1 MRLGSK
7 TDDEF
12 LIKLNEKNSQ
22 IQSIFHEKIKEIAK
36 KHLVDVM
43 MQDGT
48 VKKQETFEV
57 EKINQIYNR
66 FANGLQA
73 WTLEG
78 ISSTNDE
85 GIRRNFI
92 KLNTNADDCKIS
104 LHLSIQYHVVLF
116 YQPNYEVM
124 KKQKELSDFMDMTK
138 KQEGE
143 LTEKSDHVILEKLK
157 AEGYKDLD
165 TQNLFEIF
173 YNDDKIREKI
183 MSEIELQTDGDLQK
197 ISQRKEGLLKA
208 LDDLLLETY
217 QMEPVLIDEARLVT
231 GEEGCVCNIDIE
243 MIENGQ
249 KGGLFDSNQVS
260 SSTKEKISILID
272 QVLEAIL
279 NHPKS

>member
-12 LIKLNEKNSQ
+12 LIKLNKKNSQ

-43 MQDGT
+43 MQDGI
-48 VKKQETFEV
+48 VKKQETFDV
-57 EKINQIYNR
+57 EKIHQVYNG
-66 FANGLQA
+66 FANRLQD
-73 WTLEG
+73 WTLDG
-78 ISSTNDE
+78 ISSTNNE

-92 KLNTNADDCKIS
+92 KLNTNADNCKIS
-104 LHLSIQYHVVLF
+104 LHFSIQYHVILF

-143 LTEKSDHVILEKLK
+143 LTEKSDHVILEKLR

-183 MSEIELQTDGDLQK
+183 MNEIDLQTDGDLQK
-197 ISQRKEGLLKA
+197 ISQHKENLLKE

-243 MIENGQ
+243 RIENDQ
-249 KGGLFDSNQVS
+249 KSGLIDSNQVS

-272 QVLEAIL
+272 QVLEAIT
-279 NHPKS
+279 

>member
-12 LIKLNEKNSQ
+12 LIKLNKKNSQ
-22 IQSIFHEKIKEIAK
+22 IQGIFHEKIKEIAK

-43 MQDGT
+43 MQDGI
-48 VKKQETFEV
+48 VKKQETFDV
-57 EKINQIYNR
+57 EKIHQVYNG

-143 LTEKSDHVILEKLK
+143 LTEKSDHVILEKLR

-183 MSEIELQTDGDLQK
+183 MSEIEIQTDGDLQK
-197 ISQRKEGLLKA
+197 ISQRKENLLKE

-217 QMEPVLIDEARLVT
+217 QMEPILIDEARLVT

-243 MIENGQ
+243 MIENEHQ
-249 KGGLFDSNQVS
+249 SGLIDSNQVS
-260 SSTKEKISILID
+260 STTKEKINALID
-272 QVLEAIL
+272 QVLEAII
-279 NHPKS
+279 

>member
-7 TDDEF
+7 TDDVF
-12 LIKLNEKNSQ
+12 LIKLNEKNTQ
-22 IQSIFHEKIKEIAK
+22 IQNIFHKKIKGIAEKYEI
-36 KHLVDVM
+36 DVM

-48 VKKQETFEV
+48 VKKQETIDV
-57 EKINQIYNR
+57 EKIHQIYDG
-66 FANGLQA
+66 FAKKLQN

-92 KLNTNADDCKIS
+92 KLNTNTDNCRIS
-104 LHLSIQYHVVLF
+104 LHLSIQYHVILF

-124 KKQKELSDFMDMTK
+124 KKQKELSDFMDETK
-138 KQEGE
+138 KHEGE
-143 LTEKSDHVILEKLK
+143 LTEKSDHLILEKLK
-157 AEGYKDLD
+157 AAGYKDLD
-165 TQNLFEIF
+165 PQNLFEIF
-173 YNDDKIREKI
+173 YSDDKIREKI

-197 ISQRKEGLLKA
+197 ISQRKENLLKE

-243 MIENGQ
+243 KIENDQ
-249 KGGLFDSNQVS
+249 KTGVFNSEQVS
-260 SSTKEKISILID
+260 DSTKEKIGILID
-272 QVLEAIL
+272 QVLDAIA
-279 NHPKS
+279 

>member
-12 LIKLNEKNSQ
+12 LIKLNKKNSQ

-43 MQDGT
+43 MQDGV
-48 VKKQETFEV
+48 VKKQETFDV
-57 EKINQIYNR
+57 EKIHQVYNG
-66 FANGLQA
+66 FANRLQD
-73 WTLEG
+73 WTLDG
-78 ISSTNDE
+78 ISSTNNE

-92 KLNTNADDCKIS
+92 KLNTNADNCRIS
-104 LHLSIQYHVVLF
+104 LHFSIQYHVILF

-143 LTEKSDHVILEKLK
+143 LTEKSDHVILEKLR

-183 MSEIELQTDGDLQK
+183 MNEIDLQTDGDLQK
-197 ISQRKEGLLKA
+197 ISQRKENLLKE

-217 QMEPVLIDEARLVT
+217 QMEPILIDEARLVT

-249 KGGLFDSNQVS
+249 KSGLFDSNQVS
-260 SSTKEKISILID
+260 SSTKEKISILVD
-272 QVLEAIL
+272 QVLEAIT
-279 NHPKS
+279 

>member
-12 LIKLNEKNSQ
+12 LIKLNDKNSQ

-36 KHLVDVM
+36 KYLVDVM

-57 EKINQIYNR
+57 KKINQIYNR

-78 ISSTNDE
+78 ISSTDDE

-92 KLNTNADDCKIS
+92 KLNTNVDDCRIS

-124 KKQKELSDFMDMTK
+124 KKQKELSDFMDRTK

-165 TQNLFEIF
+165 TQKLFEIF

-183 MSEIELQTDGDLQK
+183 MNEIELQTDGDLQK
-197 ISQRKEGLLKA
+197 ISQRKESLLKA

-243 MIENGQ
+243 RIENDQ
-249 KGGLFDSNQVS
+249 KSGLFDSNQVS
-260 SSTKEKISILID
+260 SSTKEKISTLID
-272 QVLEAIL
+272 QVLEAII
-279 NHPKS
+279 

>member
-1 MRLGSK
+1 MRLGNK

-12 LIKLNEKNSQ
+12 LIKLNEKNSM
-22 IQSIFHEKIKEIAK
+22 IQNIFNEKIKKIAEK
-36 KHLVDVM
+36 YPVDVM

-48 VKKQETFEV
+48 VKKQDTFDV
-57 EKINQIYNR
+57 EKIHLIYDE
-66 FANGLQA
+66 FAKKLQN

-92 KLNTNADDCKIS
+92 KLNTNADNCRIS
-104 LHLSIQYHVVLF
+104 LHLSIQYHVILF
-116 YQPNYEVM
+116 YQPNYKVM

-143 LTEKSDHVILEKLK
+143 LTEKSDHLILEKLK
-157 AEGYKDLD
+157 AKGYKDLN

-197 ISQRKEGLLKA
+197 INQRKENLLKE

-243 MIENGQ
+243 RIENDQ
-249 KGGLFDSNQVS
+249 KTGLFNSKQVS
-260 SSTKEKISILID
+260 SNTKERLSILID
-272 QVLEAIL
+272 QVLEAIT
-279 NHPKS
+279 

>member
-12 LIKLNEKNSQ
+12 LIKLNKKNSQ

-43 MQDGT
+43 MQDGI
-48 VKKQETFEV
+48 VKKQETFDV
-57 EKINQIYNR
+57 EKIHQVYNG
-66 FANGLQA
+66 FANRLQD
-73 WTLEG
+73 WTLDG
-78 ISSTNDE
+78 ISSTNNE

-92 KLNTNADDCKIS
+92 KLNTNADNCKIS
-104 LHLSIQYHVVLF
+104 LHFSIQYHVILF

-138 KQEGE
+138 KQEGK
-143 LTEKSDHVILEKLK
+143 LTEKSDHVILEKLR

-183 MSEIELQTDGDLQK
+183 MNEIDLQTDGDLQK
-197 ISQRKEGLLKA
+197 ISQRKENLLKE

-217 QMEPVLIDEARLVT
+217 QMEPILIDEARLVT

-272 QVLEAIL
+272 QVLEAIT
-279 NHPKS
+279 

>member
-12 LIKLNEKNSQ
+12 LIKLNKKNSQ

-36 KHLVDVM
+36 KHPVDVM
-43 MQDGT
+43 MQDGV
-48 VKKQETFEV
+48 VKKQETFDV
-57 EKINQIYNR
+57 EKIHQVYNE
-66 FANGLQA
+66 FANRLQD
-73 WTLEG
+73 WTLDG

-92 KLNTNADDCKIS
+92 KLNTNADNCRIS
-104 LHLSIQYHVVLF
+104 LHLSIQYHVILF

-124 KKQKELSDFMDMTK
+124 KKQKELSDFMDETK
-138 KQEGE
+138 KHEGE
-143 LTEKSDHVILEKLK
+143 LTKKSDHLILEKLR

-165 TQNLFEIF
+165 PQNLFEIF
-173 YNDDKIREKI
+173 YSDDKIREKI
-183 MSEIELQTDGDLQK
+183 MSEIEIQTDGDLQK
-197 ISQRKEGLLKA
+197 ISQRKESLLKE

-217 QMEPVLIDEARLVT
+217 QMEPILIDEARLVT

-243 MIENGQ
+243 RIENDQ
-249 KGGLFDSNQVS
+249 KTGLFDSEQVS

-272 QVLEAIL
+272 QVLEAIT
-279 NHPKS
+279 

>member
-12 LIKLNEKNSQ
+12 LIKLNKKNSQ

-36 KHLVDVM
+36 KHPVDVM
-43 MQDGT
+43 MQDGV
-48 VKKQETFEV
+48 VKKQETFDV
-57 EKINQIYNR
+57 EKIHQVYNE
-66 FANGLQA
+66 FANRLQD
-73 WTLEG
+73 WTLDG

-92 KLNTNADDCKIS
+92 KLNTNADNCKIS
-104 LHLSIQYHVVLF
+104 LHFSIQYHVILF

-143 LTEKSDHVILEKLK
+143 LTEKGDHVILEKLR

-173 YNDDKIREKI
+173 YDDDKIREKI
-183 MSEIELQTDGDLQK
+183 MNEIELQTDGDLQK
-197 ISQRKEGLLKA
+197 ISQHKEGLLKA

-217 QMEPVLIDEARLVT
+217 QMEPALIDEARLVT

-243 MIENGQ
+243 MIENEHQ
-249 KGGLFDSNQVS
+249 SGLIDSNQVS
-260 SSTKEKISILID
+260 STTKEKISTLID
-272 QVLEAIL
+272 QVLEAI
-279 NHPKS
+279 N

>member
-12 LIKLNEKNSQ
+12 LIKLNKKNSQ

-43 MQDGT
+43 MQDGV
-48 VKKQETFEV
+48 VKKQETFDV
-57 EKINQIYNR
+57 EKIHQVYNE
-66 FANGLQA
+66 FANKLQD
-73 WTLEG
+73 WTIDG

-92 KLNTNADDCKIS
+92 KLITNADDCKIS
-104 LHLSIQYHVVLF
+104 LHLSIQYHVILF

-183 MSEIELQTDGDLQK
+183 MNEIKLQTDGDLQK
-197 ISQRKEGLLKA
+197 ISQHKENLLKE

-231 GEEGCVCNIDIE
+231 GEEGCLCNIDIE
-243 MIENGQ
+243 KIENGQ
-249 KGGLFDSNQVS
+249 KNGLFDFNQVPG
-260 SSTKEKISILID
+260 STKEKISTLID
-272 QVLEAIL
+272 QVLQAIT
-279 NHPKS
+279 

>member
-12 LIKLNEKNSQ
+12 LIKLNKKNSQ

-43 MQDGT
+43 MQDGV
-48 VKKQETFEV
+48 VKKQETFDV
-57 EKINQIYNR
+57 EKIHQVYNG
-66 FANGLQA
+66 FANRLQD
-73 WTLEG
+73 WTLDG
-78 ISSTNDE
+78 ISSTNNE

-92 KLNTNADDCKIS
+92 KLNTNADNCKIS
-104 LHLSIQYHVVLF
+104 LHYSIQYHVILF
-116 YQPNYEVM
+116 YQPNYKVM

-138 KQEGE
+138 KQEGK
-143 LTEKSDHVILEKLK
+143 LTEKSDHVILEKLR

-173 YNDDKIREKI
+173 YDDDKIREKI
-183 MSEIELQTDGDLQK
+183 MNEIELQTDGDLQK
-197 ISQRKEGLLKA
+197 ISQRKENLLKE

-217 QMEPVLIDEARLVT
+217 QMEPILIDEARLVT

-243 MIENGQ
+243 IIENGQ
-249 KGGLFDSNQVS
+249 KVSLFDSNQVS
-260 SSTKEKISILID
+260 SSTKEKISILIE
-272 QVLEAIL
+272 QVLEAIT
-279 NHPKS
+279 

>member
-12 LIKLNEKNSQ
+12 LIKLNKKNSQ

-36 KHLVDVM
+36 KHPVDVM
-43 MQDGT
+43 MQDGV
-48 VKKQETFEV
+48 VKKQETFDV
-57 EKINQIYNR
+57 EKIHQVYNE
-66 FANGLQA
+66 FANRLQD
-73 WTLEG
+73 WTLDG

-92 KLNTNADDCKIS
+92 KLNTNTDNCRIS
-104 LHLSIQYHVVLF
+104 LHFSIQYHVILF

-143 LTEKSDHVILEKLK
+143 LTEKSDHVILEKLR

-183 MSEIELQTDGDLQK
+183 MNEIELQTDGDLQK
-197 ISQRKEGLLKA
+197 ISQRKENLLKE

-217 QMEPVLIDEARLVT
+217 QMEPILIDEARLVT

-243 MIENGQ
+243 MIENDQ
-249 KGGLFDSNQVS
+249 KSGLIDSNQVS
-260 SSTKEKISILID
+260 STTKEKISILID
-272 QVLEAIL
+272 QVLEAITQ
-279 NHPKS
+279 PS

>member
-1 MRLGSK
+1 MRLGTK

-12 LIKLNEKNSQ
+12 LTSLNEKNKQ
-22 IQSIFHEKIKEIAK
+22 IQNIFHEKIKKISK
-36 KHLVDVM
+36 KYPVDVM
-43 MQDGT
+43 LQDGT
-48 VKKQETFEV
+48 VKKQETFDV
-57 EKINQIYNR
+57 EKIHQVYDG
-66 FANGLQA
+66 FAKRLQD
-73 WTLEG
+73 WMLDG
-78 ISSTNDE
+78 ISSTDNE

-92 KLNTNADDCKIS
+92 KLNTNAENCKIS

-138 KQEGE
+138 KQEDE
-143 LTEKSDHVILEKLK
+143 LTQKSDHVILEKLRV
-157 AEGYKDLD
+157 EGYKDLD
-165 TQNLFEIF
+165 TQSLFEIF
-173 YNDDKIREKI
+173 YRDDKIREKI

-243 MIENGQ
+243 MFENDQ
-249 KGGLFDSNQVS
+249 KSSLFDSKKVS
-260 SSTKEKISILID
+260 NSTKEKISALID
-272 QVLEAIL
+272 QVLEAII
-279 NHPKS
+279 

>member
-12 LIKLNEKNSQ
+12 LIKLNKKNSQ

-43 MQDGT
+43 MQDGV
-48 VKKQETFEV
+48 VKKQETFDV
-57 EKINQIYNR
+57 EKIHQVYNG
-66 FANGLQA
+66 FANRLQD
-73 WTLEG
+73 WTLDG

-92 KLNTNADDCKIS
+92 KLNTNADNCKIS
-104 LHLSIQYHVVLF
+104 LHFSIQYHVILF

-143 LTEKSDHVILEKLK
+143 LTEKSDHVILEKLR

-183 MSEIELQTDGDLQK
+183 MNEIELQTDGDLQK
-197 ISQRKEGLLKA
+197 ISQRKENLLKE

-217 QMEPVLIDEARLVT
+217 QMEPILIDEARLVT

-243 MIENGQ
+243 MIENEHQ
-249 KGGLFDSNQVS
+249 SGLIDSNQVS
-260 SSTKEKISILID
+260 STTKEKISILID
-272 QVLEAIL
+272 QVLEAIT
-279 NHPKS
+279 

>member
-12 LIKLNEKNSQ
+12 LIKLNKKNSQ

-43 MQDGT
+43 MQDGV
-48 VKKQETFEV
+48 VKKQETFDV
-57 EKINQIYNR
+57 EKIHQVYNG
-66 FANGLQA
+66 FANRLQD
-73 WTLEG
+73 WTLDG
-78 ISSTNDE
+78 ISSTNNE

-92 KLNTNADDCKIS
+92 KLNTNADNCKIS
-104 LHLSIQYHVVLF
+104 LHYSIQYHVILF
-116 YQPNYEVM
+116 YQPNYKVM

-138 KQEGE
+138 KQEGK
-143 LTEKSDHVILEKLK
+143 LTEKSDHVILEKLR

-183 MSEIELQTDGDLQK
+183 MNEIELQTDGDLQK
-197 ISQRKEGLLKA
+197 ISQHKENLLKE

-243 MIENGQ
+243 IIENGQ
-249 KGGLFDSNQVS
+249 KVSLFDSNQVS
-260 SSTKEKISILID
+260 SSTKEKISILIE
-272 QVLEAIL
+272 QVLEAIT
-279 NHPKS
+279 

>member
-12 LIKLNEKNSQ
+12 LIKLNKKNSQ

-43 MQDGT
+43 MQDGI
-48 VKKQETFEV
+48 VKKQETFDV
-57 EKINQIYNR
+57 EKIHQVYNG
-66 FANGLQA
+66 FANRLQD
-73 WTLEG
+73 WTLDG

-92 KLNTNADDCKIS
+92 KLNTNADNCRIS
-104 LHLSIQYHVVLF
+104 LHFSIQYHVILF

-143 LTEKSDHVILEKLK
+143 LTEKSDHVILEKLR

-183 MSEIELQTDGDLQK
+183 MNEIDLQTDGDLQK
-197 ISQRKEGLLKA
+197 ISQRKENLLKE

-217 QMEPVLIDEARLVT
+217 QMEPILIDEARLVT

-249 KGGLFDSNQVS
+249 KGGLFNSNQVS

-272 QVLEAIL
+272 QVLEAIT
-279 NHPKS
+279 

>member
-7 TDDEF
+7 TDSEF
-12 LIKLNEKNSQ
+12 LIKLNEKNRQ
-22 IQSIFHEKIKEIAK
+22 VQNIFHEKIKEIAK
-36 KHLVDVM
+36 KQLVDVM

-57 EKINQIYNR
+57 EKINQIYNK

-92 KLNTNADDCKIS
+92 KLNTNIDNCRIS

-124 KKQKELSDFMDMTK
+124 KKQKELSDFMDITK
-138 KQEGE
+138 KQEDE
-143 LTEKSDHVILEKLK
+143 LTQKSDHVILEKLR

-165 TQNLFEIF
+165 TQSLFEIF
-173 YNDDKIREKI
+173 YRDDKIREKI

-243 MIENGQ
+243 MFENDQ
-249 KGGLFDSNQVS
+249 KSSLFDSKKVS
-260 SSTKEKISILID
+260 NSTKEKISALID
-272 QVLEAIL
+272 QVLEAII
-279 NHPKS
+279 

>member
-12 LIKLNEKNSQ
+12 LIKLNEKNNQ
-22 IQSIFHEKIKEIAK
+22 IQNIFHGKIEEIAK
-36 KHLVDVM
+36 KYSVDVM
-43 MQDGT
+43 MQDGI
-48 VKKQETFEV
+48 VKKQDTFDV
-57 EKINQIYNR
+57 EKIHRIYDE
-66 FANGLQA
+66 FAKKLQN

-92 KLNTNADDCKIS
+92 KLNTNTDNCRIS
-104 LHLSIQYHVVLF
+104 LHLSIQYHVILF

-138 KQEGE
+138 KHEGE
-143 LTEKSDHVILEKLK
+143 LTEKSDHLILEKLK
-157 AEGYKDLD
+157 AAGYKDLD
-165 TQNLFEIF
+165 PQNLFEIF
-173 YNDDKIREKI
+173 YSDDKIREKI

-197 ISQRKEGLLKA
+197 ISQRKESLLKE

-217 QMEPVLIDEARLVT
+217 QMEPILIDEARLVT

-243 MIENGQ
+243 RIENDQ
-249 KGGLFDSNQVS
+249 KTGMFNSDQIS
-260 SSTKEKISILID
+260 SGTKEKISILID
-272 QVLEAIL
+272 EVLEAIT
-279 NHPKS
+279 

>member
-12 LIKLNEKNSQ
+12 LIRLNKKNNQ
-22 IQSIFHEKIKEIAK
+22 IQSVFHEKVKDIAK
-36 KHLVDVM
+36 KYSIDVM
-43 MQDGT
+43 MQNGT
-48 VKKQETFEV
+48 VKKQETFDV
-57 EKINQIYNR
+57 EEIHKIYTM
-66 FANGLQA
+66 FADKLQG
-73 WTLEG
+73 WMSDG

-92 KLNTNADDCKIS
+92 KLNTNIDDCKIL
-104 LHLSIQYHVVLF
+104 LHLSIQYHVILF

-124 KKQKELSDFMDMTK
+124 KKQKELSEFMDMTK
-138 KQEGE
+138 KHESE

-165 TQNLFEIF
+165 TQSLFEIF

-183 MSEIELQTDGDLQK
+183 MNEIELQTDGDLQK
-197 ISQRKEGLLKA
+197 ITQRKESLCKA
-208 LDDLLLETY
+208 LDNLLLETY

-243 MIENGQ
+243 MIENEQ
-249 KGGLFDSNQVS
+249 KSSLFDSKKISNN
-260 SSTKEKISILID
+260 TKEKITSLVN
-272 QVLEAIL
+272 QVLEAI
-279 NHPKS
+279 S

>member
-12 LIKLNEKNSQ
+12 LIKLNKKNSQ

-43 MQDGT
+43 MQDGV
-48 VKKQETFEV
+48 VKKQETFDV
-57 EKINQIYNR
+57 EKIHQVYNG
-66 FANGLQA
+66 FANRLQD
-73 WTLEG
+73 WTLDG
-78 ISSTNDE
+78 ISSTNNE

-92 KLNTNADDCKIS
+92 KLNTNADNCKIS
-104 LHLSIQYHVVLF
+104 LHYSIQYHVILF

-143 LTEKSDHVILEKLK
+143 LTEKSDHVILEKLR

-173 YNDDKIREKI
+173 YDDDKIREKI
-183 MSEIELQTDGDLQK
+183 MNEIELQTDGDLQK
-197 ISQRKEGLLKA
+197 ISQHKENLLKE

-217 QMEPVLIDEARLVT
+217 QMEPILIDEARLVT

-272 QVLEAIL
+272 QVLEAIT
-279 NHPKS
+279 

>member
-12 LIKLNEKNSQ
+12 LIKLNKKNSQ
-22 IQSIFHEKIKEIAK
+22 IQSIFHGKIKEIAK
-36 KHLVDVM
+36 KHLIDVM
-43 MQDGT
+43 MQDGI
-48 VKKQETFEV
+48 VKKQETFDV
-57 EKINQIYNR
+57 EKIHQVYNG
-66 FANGLQA
+66 FANRLQD
-73 WTLEG
+73 WTLDG

-92 KLNTNADDCKIS
+92 KLNTNADNCRIS
-104 LHLSIQYHVVLF
+104 LHFSIQYHVILF

-143 LTEKSDHVILEKLK
+143 LTEKSDHVILEKLR

-183 MSEIELQTDGDLQK
+183 MNEIDLQTDGDLQK
-197 ISQRKEGLLKA
+197 ISQRKENLLKE

-217 QMEPVLIDEARLVT
+217 QMEPILIDEARLVT

-272 QVLEAIL
+272 QVLEAIT
-279 NHPKS
+279 

>member
-12 LIKLNEKNSQ
+12 LIKLNKKNSQ

-43 MQDGT
+43 MQDGI
-48 VKKQETFEV
+48 VKKQETFDV
-57 EKINQIYNR
+57 EKIHQVYNG
-66 FANGLQA
+66 FANRLQD
-73 WTLEG
+73 WTLDG

-92 KLNTNADDCKIS
+92 KLNTNADNCKIS
-104 LHLSIQYHVVLF
+104 LHLSIQYHVILF

-143 LTEKSDHVILEKLK
+143 LTEKSDHVILEKLR

-173 YNDDKIREKI
+173 YDDDKIREKI
-183 MSEIELQTDGDLQK
+183 MNEIELQTDGDLQK
-197 ISQRKEGLLKA
+197 ISQRKENLLKE

-217 QMEPVLIDEARLVT
+217 QMEPILIDEARLVT

-249 KGGLFDSNQVS
+249 KSGLFDSNQIS

-272 QVLEAIL
+272 QVLEAIT
-279 NHPKS
+279 

>member
-1 MRLGSK
+1 MRLGNK
-7 TDDEF
+7 TDDKF
-12 LIKLNEKNSQ
+12 LIDLNEKNQ
-22 IQSIFHEKIKEIAK
+22 KIQNIFHKKIKEITK
-36 KHLVDVM
+36 KYPVNVM
-43 MQDGT
+43 LQDGT
-48 VKKQETFEV
+48 IKNQDTFDV
-57 EKINQIYNR
+57 EKIHQIYDSV
-66 FANGLQA
+66 ANGLQTWA
-73 WTLEG
+73 LQG
-78 ISSTNDE
+78 ISSTSDD

-92 KLNTNADDCKIS
+92 KLNTNVDDYKIS
-104 LHLSIQYHVVLF
+104 LHLSIQYHVILF

-143 LTEKSDHVILEKLK
+143 LTEKSDHAILEKLK

-183 MSEIELQTDGDLQK
+183 MNEIELQTDGDLQK
-197 ISQRKEGLLKA
+197 ISQRKENLLKE

-217 QMEPVLIDEARLVT
+217 QMEPILIDEARLVT

-249 KGGLFDSNQVS
+249 KSGLFDPNQVS
-260 SSTKEKISILID
+260 SSTKEKINALID
-272 QVLEAIL
+272 QVLEAIT
-279 NHPKS
+279 

>member
-12 LIKLNEKNSQ
+12 LIKLNKKNSQ

-43 MQDGT
+43 MQDGI
-48 VKKQETFEV
+48 VKKQETFDV
-57 EKINQIYNR
+57 EKIHQVYNG
-66 FANGLQA
+66 FANRLQD
-73 WTLEG
+73 WTLDG
-78 ISSTNDE
+78 ISSTNNE

-92 KLNTNADDCKIS
+92 KLNTNADNCKIS
-104 LHLSIQYHVVLF
+104 LHYSIQYHVILF
-116 YQPNYEVM
+116 YQPNYKVM

-138 KQEGE
+138 KQEGK
-143 LTEKSDHVILEKLK
+143 LTEKSDHVILEKLR

-173 YNDDKIREKI
+173 YDDDKIREKI
-183 MSEIELQTDGDLQK
+183 MNEIELQTDGDLQK
-197 ISQRKEGLLKA
+197 ISQHKENLLKE

-243 MIENGQ
+243 IIENGQ
-249 KGGLFDSNQVS
+249 KVSLFDSKQVS
-260 SSTKEKISILID
+260 SSTKEKISTLID
-272 QVLEAIL
+272 QVLEAIT
-279 NHPKS
+279 